1 MCWGMNSFMVDN
13 FSNPIF
19 YSQVFILYFLVQNYI
34 AILFLTKL
42 ENVLQYLQWAIVSR
56 PQEWFNH

>member
-42 ENVLQYLQWAIVSR
+42 ENVLQYLQWVIVSR
-56 PQEWFNH
+56 PQEWFNR

>member
-1 MCWGMNSFMVDN
+1 MVDN

-42 ENVLQYLQWAIVSR
+42 ENVLQYLQ
-56 PQEWFNH
+56 